1 MQSKGYNEMLK
12 PPGACPHGGGP
23 VNYTAGVVG
32 WRKAHVS
39 GGSKPATRARGFSG
53 PWAVKPLWKES
64 PDRERQQL
72 EATGAQGARHRRQQD
87 HPPHGRDAA
96 GEGGLRGVHGGRW
109 LRCARQDRRSS
120 ARHRVRRHHD
130 AAAGRLPDLLAH
142 QTQQGVPLHT
152 RDHVVLQ
159 GWSVRPG
166 ARSHRRVRAL
176 PHQALYQGRAA
187 LRDRDAYREMI
198 AMALV
203 LIVDDSPPAPAFLG
217 RWWSWL

>member
-1 MQSKGYNEMLK
+1 MSFY
-12 PPGACPHGGGP
+12 
-23 VNYTAGVVG
+23 YTA
-32 WRKAHVS
+32 RS
-39 GGSKPATRARGFSG
+39 TILYFFFFF
-53 PWAVKPLWKES
+53 LMI
-64 PDRERQQL
+64 
-72 EATGAQGARHRRQQD
+72 RR
-87 HPPHGRDAA
+87 PP
-96 GEGGLRGVHGGRW
+96 
-109 LRCARQDRRSS
+109 RSTLFPYTTLFRS
-120 ARHRVRRHHD
+120 
-130 AAAGRLPDLLAH
+130 
-142 QTQQGVPLHT
+142 LHT

-176 PHQALYQGRAA
+176 PHQALHQGRAA